1 MNSTVTIQTFGEL
14 IQQYNFVI
22 PAYQRAYSWTEKQTV
37 LFIGDL
43 VEHAGKTTKYYLGHY
58 ILEEDKDGQF
68 AIIDGQQR
76 LTTIALFLAVCQ
88 FLTKS
93 STPIPSL
100 RLNVAEYD
108 NARFQEI
115 CLSENLAALVNQE
128 RKQKERTASLDRVVK
143 TIQTFYQSFQ
153 TGKQQNKPELLCV
166 AKIDDY
172 IDVIRKA
179 AVSVGIH
186 KDKAVA
192 AQIFELTNTRGVP
205 LTETEKVKAL
215 LMKYVYLNSTD
226 GNRDVGDIQ
235 RFFAKVF
242 ELEEESAKASF
253 RGEMSLD
260 DILAHHLRA
269 VDDGKDEPVF
279 TQPQNVEG
287 EHGCLE
293 YVRQKLNSFDAD
305 KPSGIQYAKDIAR
318 EFAASMALIS
328 NRFVVQDKKEPLIG
342 DVILLDQRR
351 SMIFLLRY
359 FRALPD
365 EQSADQ
371 LLLKRWESFLFLWNW
386 HDAFYNMKSAR
397 KDSFPDIFKLIRKD
411 YTQVAGLLGK
421 YYRNKESF
429 AYWPFQTKRTEN
441 NVVTEINGLEGVFRD
456 YITRLND
463 DLLLRAYNRGNWHFR
478 YKYWLYK
485 YEIESEKT
493 KGGTDQSDQV
503 RSFLRTLFKDD
514 AVTLDHIIPH
524 GLGWNEL
531 SVSGEHQS
539 DIRLWKDEA
548 DKRQAEA
555 TWQGIHEIIN
565 GIGNL
570 VLLSHSD
577 NASLQNIAP
586 FNRADAY
593 RKLNLKGAS
602 YREVEAWKASIE
614 WRTRIEAR
622 GELLIKWMQD
632 YFTAKPTW
640 TDKETE

>member
-1 MNSTVTIQTFGEL
+1 
-14 IQQYNFVI
+14 
-22 PAYQRAYSWTEKQTV
+22 
-37 LFIGDL
+37 
-43 VEHAGKTTKYYLGHY
+43 
-58 ILEEDKDGQF
+58 
-68 AIIDGQQR
+68 
-76 LTTIALFLAVCQ
+76 
-88 FLTKS
+88 
-93 STPIPSL
+93 
-100 RLNVAEYD
+100 
-108 NARFQEI
+108 
-115 CLSENLAALVNQE
+115 
-128 RKQKERTASLDRVVK
+128 
-143 TIQTFYQSFQ
+143 
-153 TGKQQNKPELLCV
+153 
-166 AKIDDY
+166 
-172 IDVIRKA
+172 
-179 AVSVGIH
+179 
-186 KDKAVA
+186 
-192 AQIFELTNTRGVP
+192 
-205 LTETEKVKAL
+205 
-215 LMKYVYLNSTD
+215 
-226 GNRDVGDIQ
+226 
-235 RFFAKVF
+235 
-242 ELEEESAKASF
+242 
-253 RGEMSLD
+253 
-260 DILAHHLRA
+260 
-269 VDDGKDEPVF
+269 
-279 TQPQNVEG
+279 
-287 EHGCLE
+287 
-293 YVRQKLNSFDAD
+293 
-305 KPSGIQYAKDIAR
+305 
-318 EFAASMALIS
+318 
-328 NRFVVQDKKEPLIG
+328 
-342 DVILLDQRR
+342 
-351 SMIFLLRY
+351 
-359 FRALPD
+359 
-365 EQSADQ
+365 
-371 LLLKRWESFLFLWNW
+371 
-386 HDAFYNMKSAR
+386 
-397 KDSFPDIFKLIRKD
+397 
-411 YTQVAGLLGK
+411 
-421 YYRNKESF
+421 
-429 AYWPFQTKRTEN
+429 
-441 NVVTEINGLEGVFRD
+441 VVTEINGLEGVFRD